1 MFLTA
6 LRSTELLDTIIL
18 CSQLYFCISVKH
30 PDQGFYKIMWDDEEI
45 NSKTVIDYFYIRKK
59 KSFLFLLNFKWVQSV
74 NCLNSWNSPV
84 VTRRIKWENW
94 KGSFFRLRFL
104 LKVCHFFI
112 YALWCINLASIKPTT
127 EEIFKRLHYWPI

>member
-45 NSKTVIDYFYIRKK
+45 NSKTVIDCFYIWKK
-59 KSFLFLLNFKWVQSV
+59 KVFDF
-74 NCLNSWNSPV
+74 
-84 VTRRIKWENW
+84 
-94 KGSFFRLRFL
+94 
-104 LKVCHFFI
+104 
-112 YALWCINLASIKPTT
+112 Y
-127 EEIFKRLHYWPI
+127 